1 MIRDLKTMF
10 WKERKS
16 LFNQRG
22 GKRQAILTL
31 LVPAGMFAIVLPWQ
45 QGRDFFES
53 PLPIFASIFIPM
65 LIVLLILP
73 ESFAGE
79 RERHTLETLLAS
91 RLSDR
96 VILFGKLIVPV
107 TLGWIIT
114 IVALFIGFIIANIT
128 DWSGQLIFYTTFNL
142 LTVLVLSFLIAV
154 TSASVGV
161 LISLRAATVRE
172 AQQTLMATIM
182 FPVLLLGVA
191 GTFVLTM
198 EIIRDRV
205 TQFMDTI
212 EPTVLFLIVTIILIA
227 VCYLFMRVAFR
238 RFNRSR
244 LILS

>member
-1 MIRDLKTMF
+1 MIRDLKTMV

-16 LFNQRG
+16 LFNQSG
-22 GKRQAILTL
+22 GKRQALLTL

-45 QGRDFFES
+45 EGRGFFES

-79 RERHTLETLLAS
+79 RERHTLATLLAS

-107 TLGWIIT
+107 ALGWIIT
-114 IVALFIGFIIANIT
+114 IVALFVGFIIANIT
-128 DWSGQLIFYTTFNL
+128 DWSGQLIFYSPFNVL
-142 LTVLVLSFLIAV
+142 AALVLSFLIAV
-154 TSASVGV
+154 TSASAGV
-161 LISLRAATVRE
+161 IISLRAATVRE
-172 AQQTLMATIM
+172 AQQTLMAVIM

-191 GTFVLTM
+191 GTFIFTVET
-198 EIIRDRV
+198 IRDRV
-205 TQFMDTI
+205 TQFMDAV
-212 EPTVLFLIVTIILIA
+212 EPTLLFLIVTIILIA
-227 VCYLFMRVAFR
+227 ACYLLMRAAMK